1 MGPTNTIDYD
11 KAAIFWSSYYYLMYR
26 DNQERMWQKDIIP
39 TLENITQTFSEQL
52 SYFSIINEDNKASK
66 FSLRE
71 IHFENGNRILDEVKK
86 TQFENL
92 YWEEALTNRDGRS
105 CGSIVR
111 RPSS

>member
-1 MGPTNTIDYD
+1 MIKLLFSGALIITLCIETI
-11 KAAIFWSSYYYLMYR
+11 K
-26 DNQERMWQKDIIP
+26 NECGKKDIIP

-105 CGSIVR
+105 RGSIVR